1 MGIGTKLWG
10 IAALTSLCLGT
21 LGCSTFERS
30 EQVPRYIQGQIP
42 EALQLNDTT
51 SLVSFPR
58 TEVVETLEDQIG
70 PGVGRFLA
78 SVPER
83 GKIDSVPGERD
94 HDTMEVPSY
103 FDLLSTVQVHAN

>member
-1 MGIGTKLWG
+1 MGIGTKVWG
-10 IAALTSLCLGT
+10 IVTLAALCTGT
-21 LGCSTFERS
+21 LSCATFERS
-30 EQVPRYIQGQIP
+30 EQAPRYIQGQVP
-42 EALQLNDTT
+42 EALQLTDTT
-51 SLVSFPR
+51 SLVSLPR

-83 GKIDSVPGERD
+83 GKIDSVPGEKD